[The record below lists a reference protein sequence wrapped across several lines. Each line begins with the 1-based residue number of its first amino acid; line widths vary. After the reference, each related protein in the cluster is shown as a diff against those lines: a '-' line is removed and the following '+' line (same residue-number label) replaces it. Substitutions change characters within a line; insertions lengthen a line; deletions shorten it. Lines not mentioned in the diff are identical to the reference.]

1 MSKKARRDYLQI
13 EANMREIRRYQK
25 SLDNQTILARCNCSH
40 CITGECMAIK
50 PSNNITTLPDGRKV
64 VDVTCGICGKK
75 VTFTKFTDEQFQEA
89 CDLLDAVI
97 DQLKM
102 IDTHFGMDEDAMLI
116 LSNNQQGIYY
126 LRKLYERHTKQLR
139 DAQEKKN
146 NNNQNASHSTSSY
159 GGSSSHMPRNSGW
172 TNR

>member
-1 MSKKARRDYLQI
+1 MSKKAKRDYLQI

-89 CDLLDAVI
+89 MQCSFCPIISRVFTTCGNCMSVI
-97 DQLKM
+97 
-102 IDTHFGMDEDAMLI
+102 
-116 LSNNQQGIYY
+116 
-126 LRKLYERHTKQLR
+126 R
-139 DAQEKKN
+139 
-146 NNNQNASHSTSSY
+146 
-159 GGSSSHMPRNSGW
+159 SSSETLRRRRIITTRTPAILLLAMVVVRAICLGILAGPIGKDNRIHGFAAVFMNS
-172 TNR
+172 

>member
-1 MSKKARRDYLQI
+1 MGKKARRDYLQI

-25 SLDNQTILARCNCSH
+25 SLDNQKILARCNCSH

-89 CDLLDAVI
+89 CDVLDAVI

-139 DAQEKKN
+139 DAQEKKT